1 MIVVIRLF
9 CVVERG
15 EIRSECWVL
24 WLETGVFV
32 VGFTDLY
39 VGFRGLEFGLRVSEL
54 GSEGLNWGFRFF
66 LYLFSGFA
74 FLITAVFVGEAAKV
88 RCKVPKWLRF
98 MGFARWVLAV
108 ANRVR
113 RVGSGFNRAFHL
125 ENGCSDCKN
134 GVFVFRFLY
143 FSGLVRR
150 NSFVNVVFAVGDMA
164 KVRCKV
170 PKWL

>member
-1 MIVVIRLF
+1 MI
-9 CVVERG
+9 
-15 EIRSECWVL
+15 
-24 WLETGVFV
+24 
-32 VGFTDLY
+32 
-39 VGFRGLEFGLRVSEL
+39 
-54 GSEGLNWGFRFF
+54 
-66 LYLFSGFA
+66 A
-74 FLITAVFVGEAAKV
+74 AVFVGDAAKV

-150 NSFVNVVFAVGDMA
+150 NSFVNVVFAVCECGVA
-164 KVRCKV
+164 
-170 PKWL
+170 W